1 MVYPAQAAAIA
12 FNSLAFATTLV
23 FNEQASKVSWIFP
36 RKTGAISEKHPTDIT
51 PAGGTFAIWGVIYFL
66 QIAWI
71 IYSVSLIFRPT
82 AANILPV
89 WFYLIYSLACMLNVA
104 WLIVWAR
111 QMFTAAFIIIVLFAL
126 ALYACL
132 FLAYTSLDKYLT
144 QFAAGSQAAISNRD
158 VWCVRFLVQNGI
170 IFYAAWVSIASC
182 INLAIFL
189 QAEKGIRRDKAATI
203 SLCILLAI
211 LIIWF
216 AIENFVAARYTRYT
230 LVEYIV
236 LLIGLSGILK
246 KQWTD
251 GHGNQAF
258 VLAILVLSGLMFGAR
273 LMIILIKEKKL
284 PGKVNSGL

>member
-12 FNSLAFATTLV
+12 FNSLTFVTTLV
-23 FNEQASKVSWIFP
+23 FNQQSSKVSWIFP
-36 RKTGAISEKHPTDIT
+36 RKTGAVSDKYPTDIT

-71 IYSVSLIFRPT
+71 IYSISLIFRPT

-89 WFYLIYSLACMLNVA
+89 CFYLIYSLTCMLNVA

-144 QFAAGSQAAISNRD
+144 QFAAGSQATISKD
-158 VWCVRFLVQNGI
+158 VWCIRFLVQNGI

-189 QAEKGIRRDKAATI
+189 QAENGIRRDKAGTI
-203 SLCILLAI
+203 SLCILLTI

-230 LVEYIV
+230 FVEYIV
-236 LLIGLSGILK
+236 LLIGLSGILT

-273 LMIILIKEKKL
+273 LMIILVTEKNL
-284 PGKVNSGL
+284 PSKVNIGL